1 MKDTQNF
8 AKLTAV
14 LLMATTL
21 SGCNAWT
28 RIKNIG
34 AEPPLTPIENPVEAP
49 DYKPVSMP
57 MPEQTRIAGQ
67 PSISWVL
74 DGMTE
79 AFVVPLTPS
88 MTRPCATRTRRTGCA
103 GVKRR

>member
-1 MKDTQNF
+1 MNDNRNF

-21 SGCNAWT
+21 SGCSAWT

-57 MPEQTRIAGQ
+57 MPEQPQHYAGAN
-67 PSISWVL
+67 SLW
-74 DGMTE
+74 
-79 AFVVPLTPS
+79 
-88 MTRPCATRTRRTGCA
+88 RA
-103 GVKRR
+103 GSSGFFKDQ